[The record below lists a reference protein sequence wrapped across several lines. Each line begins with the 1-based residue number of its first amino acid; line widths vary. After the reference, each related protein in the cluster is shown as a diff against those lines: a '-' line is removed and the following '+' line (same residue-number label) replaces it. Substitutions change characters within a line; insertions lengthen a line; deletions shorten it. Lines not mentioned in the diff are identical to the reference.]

1 MDLCDDRAS
10 GSNRCGEISTSDGI
24 ECEWEV
30 VRAEDQNRAIEGFLL
45 ATDTGCGID
54 CRASKAACAHRLCG
68 EAELI
73 HGAWKLY
80 RSKAW
85 LDRQASFSIC
95 CSDERILSGFKVG
108 CIGIQKLCPD
118 FGIEAAHRGFCSG
131 SST

>member
-1 MDLCDDRAS
+1 MHFGDDRAS

-30 VRAEDQNRAIEGFLL
+30 VRAEDQNCAIEGFLL
-45 ATDTGCGID
+45 ATDASCGID
-54 CRASKAACAHRLCG
+54 CRTSKAACAHRLCG

-85 LDRQASFSIC
+85 LYGQASFGIC
-95 CSDERILSGFKVG
+95 SSDERILRGFEVG

-118 FGIEAAHRGFCSG
+118 FGIKAAHRSFRSG
-131 SST
+131 SCA